1 MTHYPVESTCYTKTI
16 KEWSL
21 LTTMLTLWYLD
32 NISAPKDL
40 TVCHKSF
47 ALYYNTSS
55 CRLSQ
60 GLHQILTLS
69 SECHSIN

>member
-32 NISAPKDL
+32 NIQVPLKISQCVTK
-40 TVCHKSF
+40 
-47 ALYYNTSS
+47 AL
-55 CRLSQ
+55 
-60 GLHQILTLS
+60 
-69 SECHSIN
+69 HSITTPAAAG